1 MKSNSSASLG
11 AFHPVLF
18 FSCMYIVAL
27 VFAIFFCSSLFHA
40 FNDGTT
46 KSNETNVQVLENA
59 ATYAA
64 ISSK

>member
-40 FNDGTT
+40 FNARTT
-46 KSNETNVQVLENA
+46 KSNVNNVEVLENA
-59 ATYAA
+59 NSYATINY
-64 ISSK
+64 K